1 MRGRPG
7 DLATVLQNLLVNAAV
22 HAPGCPVTVQLVAG
36 PSQVEIV
43 VSDRGP
49 GLTAAQAATVF
60 DRGVRGADSP
70 GSGLGLYVART
81 LLRRHGGD
89 VELRQ
94 REGGATL
101 RGAAARRRAARLV
114 PRPAAPALGHRVS
127 TPTLRALSA
136 VVVDD
141 HRLLAQSIAIS
152 LRQEGVACTV
162 APLTDPVSLVAGIV
176 AERPDVVLLD
186 LDLGP
191 GVGDGCALVAP
202 LAAAGCRV
210 LLVTATTDP
219 VRLAAALGAG
229 AVGVLDKTEP
239 IEVLLEAATAAARG
253 ERVIDD
259 VRERSLLRDA
269 RHRQDALACFG
280 RLTAR
285 ETAVLRAL
293 GRGENVATIAA
304 TCYVSEAT
312 VRSQVR
318 GVLTKLGAGSQL
330 EAVALAHRAGWL
342 DRHQGC
348 TSPRTRG
355 SRGSRCSWGGQPLR
369 WVICSVA
376 FGSTACRSPTTPKS
390 TSSKIGASSSLLT
403 ATMVL
408 EVCMPARCWMAPEM
422 PFATYSCGETVLPVW
437 PTWNACGI
445 QPESTAAREAPTAAP
460 SESAKP
466 STGSK
471 LPPVPRPPETT
482 IAASVSSG
490 RPDALRGSDA
500 VIRAPLAASEIV
512 AANGSCVPA
521 PSTASGVA
529 ELGLTVMIGVPLV
542 TFAWTVKLPANTD
555 CVVTGLPSWA
565 TSTAS
570 VIRPESILT
579 ARRPAISL
587 PSPPDGI
594 STAAGVGLLDQ
605 LGEHLGLRRDQ
616 VVLDVGVV
624 DDVDLLGAELLQRLR
639 RACRRRRR

>member
-1 MRGRPG
+1 M
-7 DLATVLQNLLVNAAV
+7 
-22 HAPGCPVTVQLVAG
+22 
-36 PSQVEIV
+36 
-43 VSDRGP
+43 
-49 GLTAAQAATVF
+49 
-60 DRGVRGADSP
+60 
-70 GSGLGLYVART
+70 
-81 LLRRHGGD
+81 
-89 VELRQ
+89 
-94 REGGATL
+94 
-101 RGAAARRRAARLV
+101 
-114 PRPAAPALGHRVS
+114 S
-127 TPTLRALSA
+127 TTTLRALSA

-304 TCYVSEAT
+304 TCSVSEAT

-342 DRHQGC
+342 DR
-348 TSPRTRG
+348 PRT
-355 SRGSRCSWGGQPLR
+355 
-369 WVICSVA
+369 
-376 FGSTACRSPTTPKS
+376 
-390 TSSKIGASSSLLT
+390 
-403 ATMVL
+403 
-408 EVCMPARCWMAPEM
+408 
-422 PFATYSCGETVLPVW
+422 
-437 PTWNACGI
+437 
-445 QPESTAAREAPTAAP
+445 
-460 SESAKP
+460 
-466 STGSK
+466 
-471 LPPVPRPPETT
+471 
-482 IAASVSSG
+482 
-490 RPDALRGSDA
+490 
-500 VIRAPLAASEIV
+500 
-512 AANGSCVPA
+512 
-521 PSTASGVA
+521 
-529 ELGLTVMIGVPLV
+529 
-542 TFAWTVKLPANTD
+542 
-555 CVVTGLPSWA
+555 
-565 TSTAS
+565 
-570 VIRPESILT
+570 
-579 ARRPAISL
+579 
-587 PSPPDGI
+587 
-594 STAAGVGLLDQ
+594 
-605 LGEHLGLRRDQ
+605 
-616 VVLDVGVV
+616 
-624 DDVDLLGAELLQRLR
+624 
-639 RACRRRRR
+639 